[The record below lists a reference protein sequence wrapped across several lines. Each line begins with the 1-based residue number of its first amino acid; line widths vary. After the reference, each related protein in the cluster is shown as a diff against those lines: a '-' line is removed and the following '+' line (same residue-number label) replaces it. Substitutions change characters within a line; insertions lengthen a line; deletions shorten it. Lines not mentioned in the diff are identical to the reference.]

1 MARPTRRA
9 LVPLAA
15 LLAASCAKR
24 YPVRGIVVR
33 PNPTAGTALIA
44 HRAIPGYMPAMAMEF
59 RARSPRDL
67 TALRPGTRVSF
78 TLRKGLAERV
88 RILSDAFDPT
98 EVDLSQAPPKP
109 AIGAPIPEFTLTT
122 HRGAPLA
129 LSSLRGRWVAVNFI
143 YTRCPLP
150 EVCPR
155 LTATFAALQR
165 RFRDAPVSF
174 LSLTL
179 DPRYDTPPI
188 LAEYARRTA
197 AGANWHFL
205 TGPPDELA
213 RVARAFGLW
222 SWVEEGVIVHNSTTA
237 LIAPDGRLAALV
249 EGSSFALEEIDGLLR
264 YSLTPP

>member
-1 MARPTRRA
+1 MARPSRRA

-15 LLAASCAKR
+15 LLAVSCAKR
-24 YPVRGIVVR
+24 YPVQGIVVR
-33 PNPTAGTALIA
+33 PNPAAGTALIA

-59 RARSPRDL
+59 RARHAADFAP
-67 TALRPGTRVSF
+67 LRPGTRVTF

-88 RILSDAFDPT
+88 RILNDAFDPAQ
-98 EVDLSQAPPKP
+98 VDLSQAPPKP
-109 AIGAPIPEFTLTT
+109 AIGALIPDFTLTT
-122 HRGAPLA
+122 HRSQSLSLA
-129 LSSLRGRWVAVNFI
+129 SLRGRWVAVNFI

-155 LTATFAALQR
+155 LTATFATLQR
-165 RFRDAPVSF
+165 RHRDAPVTF

-179 DPRYDTPPI
+179 DPRYDTPAV
-188 LAEYARRTA
+188 LANYARRTA
-197 AGANWHFL
+197 AGPNWHFL
-205 TGPPDELA
+205 TGSPDDMA

-237 LIAPDGRLAALV
+237 LIAPDGRLAALI

-264 YSLTPP
+264 YSFTSR